1 MVVGGDW
8 VDRRYKKMESELE
21 IYQVQTEELK
31 RAIEQVHTQMMDLKE
46 QYFRNMR
53 AEERRLR
60 QEEAL
65 D

>member
-1 MVVGGDW
+1 
-8 VDRRYKKMESELE
+8 MESELE

>member
-1 MVVGGDW
+1 
-8 VDRRYKKMESELE
+8 MESELE

-31 RAIEQVHTQMMDLKE
+31 NAIEKVHGQMMELKE

-60 QEEAL
+60 QEQL
-65 D
+65 QQQGGVKR